1 MNQVIRR
8 VLFSLFFLSGF
19 CSLVYQ
25 VVWTRMAF
33 ASFGIITPVLSVVL
47 SVFMLGLAVGS
58 WGGGRFIAVLV
69 QKTGMSAAIF
79 YALAETVIGVGA
91 FAVPRLFT
99 AGEHFLL
106 ATGQTNSVSYLAFSA
121 LVLAASILPWCV
133 CMGATFPLMMAYVR
147 ERERGSTESFSF
159 LYLANVLGAMS
170 GTIITAV
177 VLVEL
182 LGFRHTLW
190 LAAAGNFSIA
200 MISGWLGWRL
210 RGSIASLPREAK
222 GPPAGAADQRRPG
235 LSSRWIKWILFTTG
249 FGAMAMEVVWTRAFT
264 PVLKTEVYSFA
275 MIVFTYL
282 GATFLGS
289 WRYRRDLKKKSL
301 WPAAKLIALLTI
313 AVFLPIL
320 ASDPTFVRMDLTESK
335 YVTSA
340 IIVLASI
347 CPFCAVLGYL
357 TPSLIDAY
365 ATGSPAVAGR
375 AYALNVLGCILGPL
389 FASYVLLPWVGERS
403 AIIVLSLP
411 FLGFYLLCGKSLTHR
426 WRWGFGLAAGTTLAW
441 SWFCSGD
448 FQSFVSSNGKETVVR
463 RDYAAEVISCY
474 EGDGKR
480 LLVNGI
486 GMTVLTPIT
495 KFMVHLPLAFHQ
507 GKPESALVICF
518 GMGTTYRSALSW
530 DIDTTAVELV
540 PGVTKAFGFYHADAA
555 QVLNNSKGRIVVDDG
570 RRFLMRTRQKFDV
583 IVIDPP
589 PPPEAAGSSLLY
601 SKEFY
606 ELARQHMKP
615 HGILQAWFPRGEAVT
630 VQAVVR
636 SLQDSF
642 PYVRCFLSAE
652 KWGVHLLAS
661 AEPIEMLEAQQL
673 AARMPAKAKQDLLEW
688 DPSQEVSAYIER
700 VVTNEYSVPTI
711 LNPNL
716 KVQITDDHP
725 FNEYFL
731 LRRSGL
737 YGH

>member
-1 MNQVIRR
+1 MNQFIRR

-389 FASYVLLPWVGERS
+389 FASYVLLP
-403 AIIVLSLP
+403 
-411 FLGFYLLCGKSLTHR
+411 
-426 WRWGFGLAAGTTLAW
+426 
-441 SWFCSGD
+441 
-448 FQSFVSSNGKETVVR
+448 
-463 RDYAAEVISCY
+463 
-474 EGDGKR
+474 
-480 LLVNGI
+480 
-486 GMTVLTPIT
+486 
-495 KFMVHLPLAFHQ
+495 
-507 GKPESALVICF
+507 
-518 GMGTTYRSALSW
+518 
-530 DIDTTAVELV
+530 
-540 PGVTKAFGFYHADAA
+540 
-555 QVLNNSKGRIVVDDG
+555 
-570 RRFLMRTRQKFDV
+570 
-583 IVIDPP
+583 
-589 PPPEAAGSSLLY
+589 
-601 SKEFY
+601 
-606 ELARQHMKP
+606 
-615 HGILQAWFPRGEAVT
+615 
-630 VQAVVR
+630 
-636 SLQDSF
+636 
-642 PYVRCFLSAE
+642 
-652 KWGVHLLAS
+652 
-661 AEPIEMLEAQQL
+661 
-673 AARMPAKAKQDLLEW
+673 
-688 DPSQEVSAYIER
+688 
-700 VVTNEYSVPTI
+700 
-711 LNPNL
+711 
-716 KVQITDDHP
+716 
-725 FNEYFL
+725 
-731 LRRSGL
+731 
-737 YGH
+737 